1 MISQP
6 SAFPILRLLKSSA
19 FVVLFGFWGLCPQ
32 VLYGQKNAVQQETR
46 TNADSKS
53 SQNKDTAK
61 QSKSSANDASNDK
74 ASSKK
79 NRNPEVEQALAFV
92 REHHEEMVPLLELLQ
107 AMNPKQ
113 FEAAIKD
120 TNRVRVR
127 LEQLKQRDEESYAN
141 ELERW
146 TLQSQINLHVAKKI
160 GEDHDYSNDKRLKE
174 LLQKQRQVELKI
186 LASEKQRISKRFAQI
201 EEQMEDANRDPDQ
214 WVMNQIGKLSKKAA
228 TQQSKVK
235 KKSESRSTNNQ

>member
-1 MISQP
+1 MISL
-6 SAFPILRLLKSSA
+6 PIACPTSRCLKSLA
-19 FVVLFGFWGLCPQ
+19 FVVLFGFLVLLPE
-32 VLYGQKNAVQQETR
+32 VLYGQKNTAQQDSKA
-46 TNADSKS
+46 NADSKNAQSKDS
-53 SQNKDTAK
+53 SKK
-61 QSKSSANDASNDK
+61 SKSSSSDASNEK
-74 ASSKK
+74 TSSKT

-120 TNRVRVR
+120 TNRVRIR

-146 TLQSQINLHVAKKI
+146 KLQSQINLHVAKKI
-160 GEDHDYSNDKRLKE
+160 GEDHDYSNDKKLKE
-174 LLQKQRQVELKI
+174 LLQKQREVEVKI
-186 LASEKQRISKRFAQI
+186 LSSEKQRIAKRLAQI
-201 EEQMEDANRDPDQ
+201 EEQMDDANRDPDQ

-235 KKSESRSTNNQ
+235 KKNESRTTNNQ